1 MTSSSTMTH
10 IMTHSVNRPPNPM
23 NQPAVFTIFIIQL
36 KTLGSRNLEITIPL
50 KYDHNTTLTE
60 IYMNNRMSRTP
71 EAQEHLNQLQRMS
84 QILQNFNQ
92 VAQRQGQQCS
102 LFMAVQEIMNNFPV
116 M

>member
-1 MTSSSTMTH
+1 
-10 IMTHSVNRPPNPM
+10 M

-50 KYDHNTTLTE
+50 KYDHNTSLTGNLALASTFFLYYILE
-60 IYMNNRMSRTP
+60 IYVNQRTIRTP
-71 EAQEHLNQLQRMS
+71 EAQEHLNQLNRMN

-92 VAQRQGQQCS
+92 VAQRQGQQSS